1 MEFSVNMNQNN
12 INVITD
18 ENERNAFLLKY
29 SKSVHS
35 IGIIG
40 TVAAIILLMAAP
52 VLFGFVLGA
61 GPNLTAFGLGF
72 LNVAAIYWTSGVV
85 EFLVYAPM
93 LGSGASYL
101 AFVTGNLINLKIPCA
116 ANAREICKT
125 SIGTPENDIVSTLSV
140 ATSSLVNI
148 AVLAI
153 GVFALAPL
161 TPVLESAVLRPAFDN
176 VVPALFGAL
185 AFKYY
190 SKGLIVAAIP
200 LLLMCALF
208 VLVPSLIGSVS
219 MFVLLAGAL
228 AIGIAFM
235 LYKKGKI

>member
-1 MEFSVNMNQNN
+1 MADN
-12 INVITD
+12 INVIKD
-18 ENERNAFLLKY
+18 EESKIEFLNKY
-29 SKSVHS
+29 NSSVHF
-35 IGIIG
+35 IGKIG
-40 TVAAIILLMAAP
+40 TVIAIILLMAAP
-52 VLFGFVLGA
+52 LLYGAVLGS
-61 GPNLTAFGLGF
+61 GPNLGAFGIGF
-72 LNVAAIYWTSGVV
+72 LSVAAIYWTSGVV

-101 AFVTGNLINLKIPCA
+101 AFVTGNLINLKVPCA

-148 AVLAI
+148 AVLAV
-153 GVFALAPL
+153 GVFALTPL
-161 TPVLESAVLRPAFDN
+161 TPVLESEVLRPAFDN

-190 SKGLIVAAIP
+190 SKGIIIAALP

-219 MFVLLAGAL
+219 FLVLLSGAL
-228 AIGIAFM
+228 AIGIAFL
-235 LYKKGKI
+235 LYKKGRI